1 MSNHNILPWAMTTK
15 TNIQLLGWCW
25 WCRCF
30 LRMLCWLGYGT
41 WSCLIATDRSC
52 RVESNRAGRGR
63 VTFSFQ
69 ILQYCIAEREHG
81 ASNGRSNSVKRQHL
95 QRLWPLPSLPPLWS
109 QEPHS
114 GSWSPM
120 VTREAELCVVGTW
133 CVSMQLVNVRHRQR
147 HSTTLVK
154 CDNQSEKLLLPL
166 LQVLNTI

>member
-1 MSNHNILPWAMTTK
+1 
-15 TNIQLLGWCW
+15 
-25 WCRCF
+25 
-30 LRMLCWLGYGT
+30 MLCWLGYGT

-81 ASNGRSNSVKRQHL
+81 ASNGRSNSVKRQRQHL

-120 VTREAELCVVGTW
+120 VTREAELCVVGWAQDVFQCRDSECKTETLNNFGQMW
-133 CVSMQLVNVRHRQR
+133 QPVRI
-147 HSTTLVK
+147 VII
-154 CDNQSEKLLLPL
+154 
-166 LQVLNTI
+166 TIITSFKYYLIYLFNMYFRGRYIIHWNYW